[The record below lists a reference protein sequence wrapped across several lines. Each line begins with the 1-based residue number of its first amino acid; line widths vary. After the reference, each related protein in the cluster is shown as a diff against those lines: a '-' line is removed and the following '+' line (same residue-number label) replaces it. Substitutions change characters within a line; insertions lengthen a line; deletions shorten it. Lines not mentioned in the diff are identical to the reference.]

1 MNVQNLIDRIARL
14 TMSGTSY
21 AKFVGVK
28 MGKGCLISTKN
39 LSSEPYLIEM
49 GDLVRVAND
58 VKFFTHGGVYSQHR
72 KYNKS
77 MEHFGKIKIGNYS
90 YIGDSCL
97 VMGGVTIGDDVIV
110 AAGTVVSK
118 SVPDGVMVAGNPM
131 RIIGNTE
138 DFVKRMI
145 QNDVMGENT
154 KLQGNA
160 RRKFIES
167 LPDEKFDHKKYIK
180 IS

>member
-1 MNVQNLIDRIARL
+1 MRIQRLITKIARI
-14 TMSGTSY
+14 TMSGTKY
-21 AKFVGVK
+21 ARFVGVK
-28 MGKGCLISTKN
+28 MGKNCSIATKN
-39 LSSEPYLIEM
+39 FSSEPYLIEM

-77 MEHFGKIKIGNYS
+77 MEHFGKIKIGNYT

-97 VMGGVTIGDDVIV
+97 VMGGVTIGNDVIV
-110 AAGTVVSK
+110 AAGTVVTK
-118 SVPDGVMVAGNPM
+118 SIPDGVMVAGNPM

-145 QNDVMGENT
+145 ENDVMGGNT
-154 KLQGNA
+154 NLVGKA
-160 RRKFIES
+160 RRQYIES
-167 LPDEKFDHKKYIK
+167 LPEERFDHKGFIK
-180 IS
+180 